1 MEIKIEIKGENRVD
15 FNIRNNE
22 TELEYILRICSQKDV
37 IGTWDKVASIL
48 NENLNKNYGES
59 TYRKKYQSY
68 SALKNVAT
76 SEKEEEI
83 SNEHIDL
90 LLQEQNNLYKQQVK
104 TRDALRELRSGLR
117 DEARIENL
125 LAHISEDTVRFN
137 PVIRPYN
144 GLDDGYN
151 TAILCI
157 GDWHCGDNVHNF
169 YNDFNLEI
177 LENRVEQLCH
187 KTIKYCQRHHI
198 KTLNVINLGDMI
210 QNAIHTTCR
219 VMNEMDAI
227 DQVKQVS
234 RLICQLL
241 VSLAQNIE
249 QVTYRSVLDNHSRI
263 NINYKEHIEKESF
276 AKLIDWWLVDK
287 INYCNEKYIEEFKN
301 PILMEFDNIDDNIG
315 YLKINNKN
323 IFFSHGHLG
332 SQHTVTQDLT
342 FATGI
347 IADIVILGHFH
358 KDQTK
363 NFQGKKVF
371 FNGTL
376 KGVDE
381 YALKRR
387 LFGAPSQSLIIF
399 DEEEVF
405 DIPMEFK

>member
-1 MEIKIEIKGENRVD
+1 MN
-15 FNIRNNE
+15 FNKRDNE

-37 IGTWDKVASIL
+37 IGTWDEVASIL

-59 TYRKKYQSY
+59 AYRKKYQYY
-68 SALKNVAT
+68 SALNSVAT
-76 SEKEEEI
+76 PQKENEI
-83 SNEHIDL
+83 NSEHIEL
-90 LLQEQNNLYKQQVK
+90 LRQEQDNLYKQQVK
-104 TRDALRELRSGLR
+104 TRDVLREYRSGLR

-125 LAHISEDTVRFN
+125 FKCISEDTIRFN
-137 PVIRPYN
+137 PVIRPYS
-144 GLDDGYN
+144 GLDNGYN
-151 TAILCI
+151 SAILCI

-177 LENRVEQLCH
+177 LESRVEKLCH
-187 KTIKYCQRHHI
+187 KTIKYCQRNNI
-198 KTLNVINLGDMI
+198 KTLNVVNLGDMI

-219 VMNEMDAI
+219 VSNEMDAI

-241 VSLAQNIE
+241 ISLAEKIE

-263 NINYKEHIEKESF
+263 NMNYKEHIEKESF
-276 AKLIDWWLVDK
+276 AKLIDWWLIDK
-287 INYCNEKYIEEFKN
+287 IGYCNEKYKKEFKN

-315 YLKINNKN
+315 YMKINGKN

-332 SQHTVTQDLT
+332 SQHTITQDLT

-347 IADIVILGHFH
+347 IADIVILGHYH

-381 YALKRR
+381 YALKKR
-387 LFGAPSQSLIIF
+387 LFGAASQSLIVF
-399 DEEEVF
+399 DEDEVF
-405 DIPMEFK
+405 DIPMEFKD

>member
-1 MEIKIEIKGENRVD
+1 MD
-15 FNIRNNE
+15 FSIRSNE

-59 TYRKKYQSY
+59 TYRKKFQSY
-68 SALKNVAT
+68 SALNSVAT
-76 SEKEEEI
+76 IEKEEEI
-83 SNEHIDL
+83 NTEHIEL
-90 LLQEQNNLYKQQVK
+90 LRQEQDKLFKQQVK
-104 TRDALRELRSGLR
+104 TRDALREFRSGLR
-117 DEARIENL
+117 DEARIENIL
-125 LAHISEDTVRFN
+125 NHISEDTVRFN
-137 PVIRPYN
+137 PIIRPYT
-144 GLDDGYN
+144 GLDNGEN
-151 TAILCI
+151 IAILCI

-169 YNDFNLEI
+169 YNNFNLEI
-177 LENRVEQLCH
+177 LEKRVEKLCH
-187 KTIKYCQRHHI
+187 KTIKYCQRNNI
-198 KTLNVINLGDMI
+198 KTLNVVNLGDMI

-219 VMNEMDAI
+219 VSNEIDAI
-227 DQVKQVS
+227 DQVKEVS

-241 VSLAQNIE
+241 VSLASGIE

-263 NINYKEHIEKESF
+263 NMNYKEHIEKESF
-276 AKLIDWWLVDK
+276 AKLIDWWLIDK
-287 INYCNEKYIEEFKN
+287 INYCNEKFNKEFKN

-315 YLKINNKN
+315 YMKINGKN

-332 SQHTVTQDLT
+332 SQHTITQDLT

-347 IADIVILGHFH
+347 IADIVLLGHYH

-376 KGVDE
+376 KGVDD
-381 YALKRR
+381 YALKKR

-399 DEEEVF
+399 DEDEVF
-405 DIPMEFK
+405 DIPMEFKE

>member
-1 MEIKIEIKGENRVD
+1 MD
-15 FNIRNNE
+15 FKIRNNE
-22 TELEYILRICSQKDV
+22 AELEYILRICSQKDV

-48 NENLNKNYGES
+48 NANLNKNYGES
-59 TYRKKYQSY
+59 AYRKKYQSY
-68 SALKNVAT
+68 NAMKTIAT
-76 SEKEEEI
+76 PTKEEEI
-83 SNEHIDL
+83 DNEHIDL
-90 LLQEQNNLYKQQVK
+90 LRQEQDNLYKQQIK
-104 TRDALRELRSGLR
+104 TRDALREYRSGLR
-117 DEARIENL
+117 DEARIENIL
-125 LAHISEDTVRFN
+125 NHISEDTIRFN
-137 PVIRPYN
+137 PTIRPYN
-144 GLDDGYN
+144 GLDDGCN

-157 GDWHCGDNVHNF
+157 GDWHCGDNVNNF
-169 YNDFNLEI
+169 YNKFNLDI
-177 LENRVEQLCH
+177 LEQRVERLCH
-187 KTIKYCQRHHI
+187 KTIKYCQRNHI

-210 QNAIHTTCR
+210 QNAIHITCR
-219 VMNEMDAI
+219 VSNEMDAI

-241 VSLAQNIE
+241 VTLAENIE

-263 NINYKEHIEKESF
+263 NMNYKEHIEKESF
-276 AKLIDWWLVDK
+276 AKLIDWWLIDK
-287 INYCNEKYIEEFKN
+287 INYCNTKYEDKFKN

-315 YLKINNKN
+315 YLQINGKN

-332 SQHTVTQDLT
+332 SQNSITQDLT

-376 KGVDE
+376 KGVDDF
-381 YALKRR
+381 ALKKR

-399 DEEEVF
+399 DEDEVY
-405 DIPMEFK
+405 DIPMEF

>member
-1 MEIKIEIKGENRVD
+1 MD
-15 FNIRNNE
+15 FSIRNNE

-68 SALKNVAT
+68 TALNSIAT
-76 SEKEEEI
+76 TEKEDEI
-83 SNEHIDL
+83 NLEHIDL
-90 LLQEQNNLYKQQVK
+90 LKQEQDKLYKQQIK
-104 TRDALRELRSGLR
+104 TRDANREYRARLR
-117 DEARIENL
+117 DEARIENIL
-125 LAHISEDTVRFN
+125 ECIHKDTVRFN
-137 PVIRPYN
+137 PIIRPYN
-144 GLDDGYN
+144 GLDNGYN

-169 YNDFNLEI
+169 YNDFDLKI
-177 LENRVEQLCH
+177 LESRVEKLCH
-187 KTIKYCQRHHI
+187 KTIKYCQRNNI
-198 KTLNVINLGDMI
+198 KTLNVVNLGDMI

-227 DQVKQVS
+227 DQIKEVS

-241 VSLAQNIE
+241 ISLAENIE

-263 NINYKEHIEKESF
+263 NMNYKEHIEKESF
-276 AKLIDWWLVDK
+276 AKLIDWWLIDK
-287 INYCNEKYIEEFKN
+287 INYCNEKYKNEFKN

-315 YLKINNKN
+315 YMKINGKN
-323 IFFSHGHLG
+323 IFFSHGHLD
-332 SQHTVTQDLT
+332 SQHSVIQDLT

-347 IADIVILGHFH
+347 IADIVLLGHFH

-381 YALKRR
+381 YALKKR
-387 LFGAPSQSLIIF
+387 LFGAPSQSLIVF
-399 DEEEVF
+399 DEDAVF
-405 DIPMEFK
+405 DIPMEFKD

>member
-1 MEIKIEIKGENRVD
+1 MV
-15 FNIRNNE
+15 FNKKVNE
-22 TELEYILRICSQKDV
+22 GELEYILRVCSQKDV
-37 IGTWDKVASIL
+37 IGTWDEVASII
-48 NENLNKNYGES
+48 NKNLNKNYGES

-68 SALKNVAT
+68 NALNSVAT
-76 SEKEEEI
+76 PDKKEEI
-83 SNEHIDL
+83 DHEHIDL
-90 LLQEQNNLYKQQVK
+90 LQEEQNNLYKQQVK
-104 TRDALRELRSGLR
+104 TRDVLRELRSNLR

-125 LAHISEDTVRFN
+125 LNHISEDTVRFN
-137 PVIRPYN
+137 PTIRPYSGLEN
-144 GLDDGYN
+144 GHN

-177 LENRVEQLCH
+177 LEKRVEKLCH
-187 KTIKYCQRHHI
+187 KTIKYCQRNNI
-198 KTLNVINLGDMI
+198 KTLNVVNLGDMI

-219 VMNEMDAI
+219 VSNEMDAI
-227 DQVKQVS
+227 DQVKEVS

-241 VSLAQNIE
+241 VSLAEKIE

-263 NINYKEHIEKESF
+263 NMNYKEHIEKESF
-276 AKLIDWWLVDK
+276 AKLIDWWLIDK
-287 INYCNEKYIEEFKN
+287 IDFCNEKYKQQFKN

-315 YLKINNKN
+315 YMKINGKN

-332 SQHTVTQDLT
+332 SQHTITQDLT

-347 IADIVILGHFH
+347 IADIILLGHYH

-376 KGVDE
+376 KGVDD
-381 YALKRR
+381 YALKKR
-387 LFGAPSQSLIIF
+387 LFGAPSQSLIVF
-399 DEEEVF
+399 DEDEVF
-405 DIPMEFK
+405 DIPMEFKN